1 MQRVT
6 SRELLDDDLGDPRDL
21 QASLDDLWRINRY
34 FGGVAGTMRLLN
46 GVLARKNLS
55 EIRILD
61 VGAGDGRLAAFL
73 AQALR
78 QRGLQAEIFVLD
90 RRVSHL
96 TYGQTLAGALQRV
109 VADALLPSF
118 RKGSFEIVLCNLL
131 LHHFSGTRAR
141 QLLNA
146 LEELA
151 TVAVLINDLERR
163 WLPYLFIRYAP
174 WIARS
179 PITRLDGAA
188 SVRQAY
194 TRAEIKVLLAEAGI
208 QNFDV
213 VQLPFFRL
221 GILIWKASS
230 PESGCEHHEE

>member
-34 FGGVAGTMRLLN
+34 FGGVTGTLRLLN
-46 GVLARKNLS
+46 RALARKNVS
-55 EIRILD
+55 GPRILE

-73 AQALR
+73 AQSLR
-78 QRGLQAEIFVLD
+78 QRGVQAKIFALD
-90 RRVSHL
+90 RRLSHL
-96 TYGQTLAGALQRV
+96 TNNHAPAGTLQRV

-131 LHHFSGTRAR
+131 LHHFSGSMAR

-194 TRAEIKVLLAEAGI
+194 TQAEVKVLLAESDI

-213 VQLPFFRL
+213 VRLPFFRL
-221 GILIWKASS
+221 GVIIWRAPSLR
-230 PESGCEHHEE
+230 SGCVHHEK